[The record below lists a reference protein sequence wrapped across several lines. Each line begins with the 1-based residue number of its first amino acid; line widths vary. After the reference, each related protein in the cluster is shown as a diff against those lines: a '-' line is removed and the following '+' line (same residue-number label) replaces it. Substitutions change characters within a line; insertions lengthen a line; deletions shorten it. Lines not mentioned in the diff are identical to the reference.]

1 MVGGAIQQ
9 QTLVLLLSFP
19 HTPDHFLPTPPQV
32 DLQRAH
38 STYYRDFMF
47 CNMAPPTA
55 ASHGT
60 AHRCLPSHRPPLPP
74 SQYGCLWSRL
84 DPMEGVSWRPKGAQG
99 TNGSS
104 MQHVVASTYSP
115 PCPVRPGLTPQGPYA
130 LRAVRLHCCRP
141 PLPPLSLPL
150 SVTGPQDPGLPELLP
165 IGFRLARCTAEDG
178 AVRGRGQG
186 SAPCK
191 ARGRNGGGNAILTA
205 LHL

>member
-84 DPMEGVSWRPKGAQG
+84 DPMEGVSSRPKGAQG

-104 MQHVVASTYSP
+104 MQHVVASTVL
-115 PCPVRPGLTPQGPYA
+115 PVLCDLASLHRALTP
-130 LRAVRLHCCRP
+130 LRAVSLHCCRP

-150 SVTGPQDPGLPELLP
+150 SLAHRILLPGLLP